1 MNGTNRREFVSSAF
15 SLAAL
20 TAAVSIFG
28 LSTDLRGGALSLVFA
43 GLWLLSA
50 GLFWMASR
58 QGSSVSS

>member
-1 MNGTNRREFVSSAF
+1 MAGMMVVTA
-15 SLAAL
+15 LAQ
-20 TAAVSIFG
+20 AAASIFG
-28 LSTDLRGGALSLVFA
+28 FSTDLRGGVLSLVFA